1 MNILYV
7 HGLGSDKNSS
17 TGKLIKEYYG
27 KKHQVLTESFD
38 LLNVEGTRHKIRKRV
53 QEWQVDLCIASSLG
67 AFFMLSLRDILPCF
81 VINPCMKT
89 STVLKNLDASI
100 PDEVLQEFAHL
111 ENHVY
116 DNLEPTTRELTFAAF
131 GTADEL
137 FSFKQLFLEKYGET
151 NVLEV
156 AGGKHK
162 LVQEELYR
170 VLEDFTRRLVP

>member
-1 MNILYV
+1 
-7 HGLGSDKNSS
+7 
-17 TGKLIKEYYG
+17 
-27 KKHQVLTESFD
+27 
-38 LLNVEGTRHKIRKRV
+38 
-53 QEWQVDLCIASSLG
+53 
-67 AFFMLSLRDILPCF
+67 
-81 VINPCMKT
+81 MKP
-89 STVLKNLDASI
+89 STVLKNLDSSI